1 MLENY
6 NIIRSVSLAV
16 QRLNLVMMVRL
27 LCCDLEKWPQVLLM
41 TTSSIAAYRFCTS
54 VTVGLLTV
62 VGA

>member
-16 QRLNLVMMVRL
+16 QRLNL
-27 LCCDLEKWPQVLLM
+27 EKWPQVLFM

-62 VGA
+62 AGA